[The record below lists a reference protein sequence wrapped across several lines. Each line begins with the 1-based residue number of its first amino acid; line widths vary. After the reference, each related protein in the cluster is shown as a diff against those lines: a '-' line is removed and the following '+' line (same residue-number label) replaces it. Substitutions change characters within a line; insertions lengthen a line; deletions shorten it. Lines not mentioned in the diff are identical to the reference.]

1 LKKYKDPSI
10 STTKP
15 AGECGRTTKDAA
27 SRLKPATP
35 RQTDNLTGQDAMAFP
50 SLFLHETAVP
60 FLFHFSICE
69 YKRQISINNYWEHGL
84 IHLSF
89 FSTGTLYILWLEQK
103 MNEDNPYRPEAPESQ
118 ATHRGI
124 TVIEACVKTLPGSPG
139 VYRMLNAAGEALYVG
154 KAKHL
159 KKRVAAYT
167 QPQKHSIRIQRMIAA
182 TASMEFTTTHT
193 EAEALLLE
201 ANLIKKLKPRYNILL
216 RDDKSFPYILI
227 TGDHEY
233 PQVTKHRGTRDRKG
247 EYFGPFASG
256 FAVNETLAVLH
267 KAFLLRNCSD
277 HIFALRTR
285 PCLQYQIKRCTAP
298 CVAKVTKR
306 QYARQVDMARS
317 FLEGKSRAIQEEFAA
332 KMQDASERLDFEEA
346 AAYRDRIRALTQ
358 IQAEQTVNIES
369 IDSADVFAIH
379 RDAGASCVQV
389 FFFRAGQN
397 FGNRA
402 YFPRHEKDE
411 SSSAILSAFIAQFY
425 INKPIPREIIVNAD
439 ADAQE
444 VIEQALRAKAG
455 HKVSILKPQRGD
467 RKTLVDMAEN
477 NARGALAR
485 RMADALAQEAMFEKL
500 AGVFGLGNAPERIE
514 VYDNSHIAGSH
525 TLGAMIVATPEGLQK
540 NAYRKFNAKGDGAAG
555 DDYAMM
561 REMLSRR
568 FQSLLKAEAE
578 GTPAVWPD
586 LLLIDGGQG
595 QLGATLETLAELG
608 IGDMPVVAIAK
619 GPDRNAG
626 RERFFMP
633 GREPFS
639 LPPDDPVLYFL
650 QRLRDEAHRFAIT
663 SHRARRS
670 RALGATPLDSVPG
683 IGAKRKKAL
692 LLHFG
697 SAKAV
702 AEAGVADLQKVA
714 GISKAAAL
722 RIYAFFHDMDS

>member
-1 LKKYKDPSI
+1 MTED
-10 STTKP
+10 
-15 AGECGRTTKDAA
+15 
-27 SRLKPATP
+27 TP
-35 RQTDNLTGQDAMAFP
+35 HT
-50 SLFLHETAVP
+50 
-60 FLFHFSICE
+60 
-69 YKRQISINNYWEHGL
+69 
-84 IHLSF
+84 
-89 FSTGTLYILWLEQK
+89 TGTP
-103 MNEDNPYRPEAPESQ
+103 NPQTTRSGA
-118 ATHRGI
+118 A
-124 TVIEACVKTLPGSPG
+124 VIEACVKNLPGSPG
-139 VYRMLNAAGEALYVG
+139 VYRMLNAAGEPLYVG

-159 KKRVAAYT
+159 KKRVTAYT
-167 QPQKHSIRIQRMIAA
+167 QPQKQSIRIQRMIAA

-227 TGDHEY
+227 TGDHDY
-233 PQVTKHRGTRDRKG
+233 PQVTKHRGARDRKG
-247 EYFGPFASG
+247 EFFGPFASG

-298 CVAKVTKR
+298 CVAKVTQR
-306 QYARQVDMARS
+306 QYAEQVDLARQ
-317 FLEGKSRAIQEEFAA
+317 FLEGRSRAIQEDFAA

-346 AAYRDRIRALTQ
+346 ATYRDRIRALTQ
-358 IQAEQTVNIES
+358 IQAEQTVNIEG

-411 SSSAILSAFIAQFY
+411 DSAAILSAFIAQFY
-425 INKPIPREIIVNAD
+425 INKPIPREIIVNGD
-439 ADAQE
+439 VEAQD
-444 VIEQALRAKAG
+444 VMEQALREKAG
-455 HKVSILKPQRGD
+455 YKVTILKPQRGD
-467 RKTLVDMAEN
+467 RKTLTDMAAK
-477 NARGALAR
+477 NAREALAR
-485 RMADALAQEAMFEKL
+485 RMADAQVQEAMFEKL
-500 AGVFGLGNAPERIE
+500 ADVFGLDSPPERIE

-525 TLGAMIVATPEGLQK
+525 TLGAMVVATPEGLQK
-540 NAYRKFNAKGDGAAG
+540 NAYRKFNAKGEIKGG

-578 GTPAVWPD
+578 GLPAVWPD

-595 QLGATLETLAELG
+595 QLSATLEALTELG
-608 IGDMPVVAIAK
+608 IGDLPVVAIAK
-619 GPDRNAG
+619 GPDRSAG

-650 QRLRDEAHRFAIT
+650 QRLRDESHRFAIT

-670 RALGATPLDSVPG
+670 KAIGATPLDSVAG
-683 IGAKRKKAL
+683 IGARRKKAL

-714 GISKAAAL
+714 GISKAVAE
-722 RIYAFFHDMDS
+722 RIYAFFHDTDS